1 MNEKFSLF
9 YDDHCIVEDC
19 TEEKLRAFCKEN
31 GLEDDWKLE
40 GRYYRF
46 YNYHYWIEKE
56 LSF

>member
-9 YDDHCIVEDC
+9 YDDHCIIEDC

-31 GLEDDWKLE
+31 GLEDDWKIE

-46 YNYHYWIEKE
+46 CSYNEE
-56 LSF
+56 